1 MLPGQSAQ
9 VILSTCLM
17 SRALRIFLWTFGCLL
32 VLAGGAVLWIE
43 SQLSPEP
50 LGARVRAM
58 LADAK
63 IKGGVGRVE
72 ASLDGTF
79 SADEVDL
86 VLPDG
91 TKIKVASL
99 RGDAGIWSSLFGTYT
114 LEKIEAKGIEVDL
127 RATKPTTSVETA
139 AKSEPVSVKLPKFA
153 LGNYSATGK
162 VILATGTPLRFS
174 VQGDGFDSSGQVDFR
189 AGLVWPGF
197 AGGTQMTEPRGEII
211 LKAEFRR
218 PLGAAG
224 LSPAELAKDIEACE
238 LSVLAKDAS
247 PLSTGALELKINARP
262 TEDGKILGLNGSLR
276 DVGNRDAIILKGE
289 VAQGRTAL
297 TATLDIDPARFGV
310 LGRILPDCRLTG
322 VTSGSTQG
330 KDWLGEADLRLSWA
344 DLSRFS
350 PSLPKGG
357 RSEWTLRAKANGDE
371 SSLTVGLINLS
382 GHGVTISLPRPLTW
396 KSGLLPE
403 EAAGNSL
410 LIQAKDADLTAL
422 APFLA
427 PTGVIAT
434 GGRWTGAAE
443 VSLAN
448 GEPTVRSPLTHELK
462 GLTIVQ
468 LLPAPDASKKTS
480 EKILFQG
487 VDIRLPLAA
496 ERGVI
501 TLGPLAVSSADGSIL
516 SGNIAFQP
524 GTDGAW
530 QARGD
535 LDVGLAELAGQ
546 PGWSDLPLEKLR
558 GVRALAGLEIRGQSG
573 KPTVLAGGQARIS
586 REGAQ
591 LLVLKL
597 RQPFAVGTKPSG
609 VLIEASATGLP
620 LESLSALVPG
630 LKMSG
635 ILNKADLVAGFRSDG
650 FFVRTEGAPVAF
662 AGTSVS
668 WDGKPWVKNCD
679 LSASLD
685 IVIGAQSSVLGFDKA
700 ELRNQGRLL
709 AAGDL
714 SLGLGEA
721 GTTLKLRGDLGALA
735 EQPFASPLAMITRGG
750 YVASASRTSG
760 GEIEVSLGVSD
771 VAVRN
776 SAGKIKEAQVRGR
789 YIPTADGLRAN
800 GDFRLTAVNVTQGS
814 FDLVRSTS
822 GAATD
827 WQANITVP
835 SVDIDDL
842 LALVPPGDEEP
853 DEARRTPAPPDK
865 APFWQNQ
872 TGRLQLN
879 IGKATAYAVAAE
891 QIALRIES
899 DGRSVRLTQLG
910 GKVAEGTL
918 SGKANLSFRPDV
930 ANGPYVLDGD
940 LGLSQFEIGA
950 VAAGFP
956 SLRDYAQGK
965 ANLTARLNAIA
976 GTPDRLATALTGE
989 VSLTSKNGRLRAFG
1003 DQNSGTALAA
1013 NQAGNV
1019 GEVLGGLAVL
1029 GGLLAKNKQ
1038 GEKIARIGA
1047 AVSAAAKLQKALSD
1061 FGYDSLEFKASR
1073 LATGAVKIE
1082 RAEIRNPQL
1091 QLSVNGGVMARPG
1104 LTFADWPLAA
1114 EARMRGA
1121 GEFADCF
1128 NLLGFGGGQP
1138 SQDGLTEGPM
1148 IKISGSLNEIKTDL
1162 REKISQAVEKVKENL
1177 SGAPAQPS
1185 QPVTPPPSAAP
1196 QAPAPAEPKKKVLP
1210 RVLDKF
1216 LGA

>member
-1 MLPGQSAQ
+1 MFREP
-9 VILSTCLM
+9 M

-32 VLAGGAVLWIE
+32 ALAGGAVLWME
-43 SQLSPEP
+43 SQLRPEP

-63 IKGGVGRVE
+63 INGGIGRIE

-86 VLPDG
+86 VLTDG
-91 TKIKVASL
+91 TKVKVASL
-99 RGDAGIWSSLFGTYT
+99 RGDVGIWSSLLGTYT

-127 RATKPTTSVETA
+127 RVTSPTTTAETA
-139 AKSEPVSVKLPKFA
+139 AKSGPTTAKLPKFA
-153 LGNYSATGK
+153 LGDYSASGK
-162 VILATGTPLRFS
+162 VIFATGTPLRFS
-174 VQGDGFDSSGQVDFR
+174 LQGDGFDSSGQADFR
-189 AGLVWPGF
+189 AGLGWPGF
-197 AGGTQMTEPRGEII
+197 TVGAQTTEPRGEIT
-211 LKAEFRR
+211 LKADFRR

-224 LSPAELAKDIEACE
+224 LNLAELAKDIGACE
-238 LSVLAKDAS
+238 LRILAKDAS
-247 PLSTGALELKINARP
+247 PLATGALEFKMNARP
-262 TEDGKILGLNGSLR
+262 TEDGKALGVNGSLR
-276 DVGNRDAIILKGE
+276 DVGNRDAILLKGE
-289 VAQGRTAL
+289 IQGRATL

-310 LGRILPDCRLTG
+310 LSRMLPDCRLTG
-322 VTSGSTQG
+322 ITSGSSQG
-330 KDWLGEADLRLSWA
+330 KDWQGEADLRLSWS
-344 DLSRFS
+344 DLNRFS

-357 RSEWTLRAKANGDE
+357 RSEWTLRAKANGGE

-396 KSGLLPE
+396 KGGLLPE

-427 PTGVIAT
+427 PAGVIAT

-443 VSLAN
+443 LSLVN

-468 LLPAPDASKKTS
+468 LLPAPDASKKPS
-480 EKILFQG
+480 EKVLFRG

-496 ERGVI
+496 ERGVV
-501 TLGPLAVSSADGSIL
+501 TLGPLAVSSAEGSIL

-524 GTDGAW
+524 GAEGAW

-558 GVRALAGLEIRGQSG
+558 GIRAVAGLEVRGQPA
-573 KPTVLAGGQARIS
+573 KPTVLTSGQARIL
-586 REGAQ
+586 REGTP
-591 LLVLKL
+591 LLLLKL
-597 RQPFAVGTKPSG
+597 RQPFAVGTKPNG

-630 LKMSG
+630 LKISG
-635 ILNKADLVAGFRSDG
+635 NLNRADLVAGFRSDG

-700 ELRNQGRLL
+700 ELRNRGRLL

-735 EQPFASPLAMITRGG
+735 EQPFSAPLAMITRGG

-760 GEIEVSLGVSD
+760 GEIEVSLSVSD

-776 SAGKIKEAQVRGR
+776 SAGTIKESQVRGR
-789 YIPTADGLRAN
+789 YVPTADGLRAS
-800 GDFRLTAVNVTQGS
+800 GDFRLTAVNVTRGS
-814 FDLVRSTS
+814 FDLARSTS
-822 GAATD
+822 GSITD

-835 SVDIDDL
+835 SIDIDDL
-842 LALVPPGDEEP
+842 LALVPPGEEEP
-853 DEARRTPAPPDK
+853 EEARRTPAPPDK

-910 GKVAEGTL
+910 GKVAEGAL
-918 SGKANLSFRPDV
+918 SGKATLSFRPDV
-930 ANGPYVLDGD
+930 VNGPYVLDGD

-956 SLRDYAQGK
+956 SLHDYAQGK
-965 ANLTARLNAIA
+965 ANLTANLHAIA
-976 GTPDRLATALTGE
+976 GTPDRLANALTGE
-989 VSLTSKNGRLRAFG
+989 VSLTSKGGRLRAFG

-1091 QLSVNGGVMARPG
+1091 QLSMNGGVMARPG
-1104 LTFADWPLAA
+1104 LAFADWPLAA
-1114 EARMRGA
+1114 EARVRGA

-1138 SQDGLTEGPM
+1138 APDGLTEGPI
-1148 IKISGSLNEIKTDL
+1148 IKVGGSLNEIKTDL

-1177 SGAPAQPS
+1177 SGTPAQPS
-1185 QPVTPPPSAAP
+1185 QPATTPPSAAP
-1196 QAPAPAEPKKKVLP
+1196 QTPTPAEPKKKVLP